1 MTKSIYQ
8 LRKKIS
14 AFSQNKIN
22 KRPFVIAQDAA
33 HSGTDLPLLLRS
45 LGAGVCGSRAAALL
59 CRRERGLG
67 GNHSNTIRILREL
80 SQEHV
85 AQDPYKVKSFLEHR
99 HTQMWNSKKEH
110 WCARVLGDYSSCLW
124 ALLVPT
130 FCVLHNCLLDEFHV
144 SRPNT

>member
-33 HSGTDLPLLLRS
+33 HSGTDLALLWRS
-45 LGAGVCGSRAAALL
+45 LGAGVAPGPAALL
-59 CRRERGLG
+59 CGRERAGRQPLQRHQ
-67 GNHSNTIRILREL
+67 NPREL

-85 AQDPYKVKSFLEHR
+85 AQDPYKVKSFLEHL
-99 HTQMWNSKKEH
+99 HTQM
-110 WCARVLGDYSSCLW
+110 
-124 ALLVPT
+124 
-130 FCVLHNCLLDEFHV
+130 
-144 SRPNT
+144 